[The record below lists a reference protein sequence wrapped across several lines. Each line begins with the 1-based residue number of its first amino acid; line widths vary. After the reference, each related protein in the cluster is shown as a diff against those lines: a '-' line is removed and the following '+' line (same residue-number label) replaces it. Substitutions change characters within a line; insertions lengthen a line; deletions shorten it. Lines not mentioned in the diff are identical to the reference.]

1 MTTELK
7 LSDREELILRA
18 VVHQY
23 ITSAEPVGSRAIVKR
38 FKLDISP
45 ATVRNVMADLED
57 AGFIKQLHTS
67 SGRVPTDR
75 GYRYYV
81 DYLMRVQDV
90 TLAERE
96 RLERE
101 FNERMTDAD
110 EVMRET
116 SRILALM
123 SHQTGIVQAPNAN
136 EAVVRAIEILPVSS
150 DRVVVLIVDNYGRVR
165 TLVIPVARAVSS
177 DEVHRLNPFLNE
189 MLVGTPISS
198 LTASLESKMRSLLDE
213 QRSLAERALLVLT
226 GLSVPKE
233 HSLFLEGISQLMDQ
247 PEFRDVDKAREVFG
261 LLEERE
267 RIVELLRTS
276 MTEAG
281 RTGSRIV
288 IGPEG
293 TDRALESISL
303 VAAPY
308 SIDERPV
315 GYVGILG
322 PRRMHYS
329 KLAGLVEYTAGK
341 LSRLLTRLAH

>member
-1 MTTELK
+1 MNEHK
-7 LSDREELILRA
+7 LSEREELILRA
-18 VVHQY
+18 IVHQY
-23 ITSAEPVGSRAIVKR
+23 VTSAEPVGSRAIVKK

-57 AGFIKQLHTS
+57 TGFIKQLHTS

-81 DYLMRVQDV
+81 DYLMRVQEI

-101 FNERMTDAD
+101 FDERMTDAD
-110 EVMRET
+110 QVMRET
-116 SRILALM
+116 SRILAMM
-123 SHQTGIVQAPNAN
+123 SHQTGMVQAPKSS
-136 EAVVRAIEILPVSS
+136 EAVVRAIEVMSVSS
-150 DRVVVLIVDNYGRVR
+150 ERVAVLIVDNYGRVR
-165 TLVIPVARAVSS
+165 TLVIPVTRKVTPE
-177 DEVHRLNPFLNE
+177 DLHRLNPFLND
-189 MLVGTPISS
+189 MLVGTPIKS

-226 GLSVPKE
+226 GLPAPSDDN
-233 HSLFLEGISQLMDQ
+233 LFLEGVSQLMDQ
-247 PEFRDVDKAREVFG
+247 PEFRDVAKAREVFG

-267 RIVELLRTS
+267 RIVEMLRSS
-276 MTEAG
+276 MEESN

-288 IGPEG
+288 IGYEG
-293 TDRALESISL
+293 TDRALENISL

-308 SIDERPV
+308 SIDEEPV

>member
-1 MTTELK
+1 MTEHK
-7 LSDREELILRA
+7 LNEREELILRA

-23 ITSAEPVGSRAIVKR
+23 ATAAEPVGSRAIVKR

-45 ATVRNVMADLED
+45 ATVRNVMADLEE

-81 DYLMRVQDV
+81 DYLMRVQEV
-90 TLAERE
+90 TIAEKE
-96 RLERE
+96 RLEEE
-101 FNERMTDAD
+101 FDERMTDAD
-110 EVMRET
+110 QVMRET

-123 SHQTGIVQAPNAN
+123 SHQTGMVQAPKAS
-136 EAVVRAIEILPVSS
+136 EAVVRAIEVMPVSS
-150 DRVVVLIVDNYGRVR
+150 ERVAVLIVDNYGRVR

-177 DEVHRLNPFLNE
+177 DELVRLNPFLND
-189 MLVGTPISS
+189 MLAGTPIAS
-198 LTASLESKMRSLLDE
+198 LSASLESKMRSLLDE

-226 GLSVPKE
+226 GLPAPND

-247 PEFRDVDKAREVFG
+247 PEFRDVEKAREVFG
-261 LLEERE
+261 LMEERE
-267 RIVELLRTS
+267 RIIEMLRTS
-276 MTEAG
+276 VLASG

-288 IGPEG
+288 IGHEG
-293 TDRALESISL
+293 TDRALENISL

-308 SIDERPV
+308 SIDDEPV

-341 LSRLLTRLAH
+341 LGRLLTRLAH